1 MAHDQLSR
9 LRSVNDLDEALKEKQ
24 HLEQEA
30 RAGRA
35 TQARLIGLERRIA
48 TAQATIHSYKTEP

>member
-1 MAHDQLSR
+1 MAHDVPSR
-9 LRSVNDLDEALKEKQ
+9 QRTVNELDEALTEKER
-24 HLEQEA
+24 LEQEA

-48 TAQATIHSYKTEP
+48 NAQATLRSYETGS